1 MHLNCQNI
9 WAVGRNYA
17 EHIRELGNDANSQA
31 KPSNHSSTKNPM
43 IFLKSG
49 SSIVAN
55 SKSFSLPK
63 FSNDVHH
70 EVEVALR
77 FGPELDVDAF
87 TIALDLTARDTQNLL
102 KAAAHPW
109 TLAKSF
115 KHSCPLGEWSLLSA
129 DNESKAFEKLSDL
142 KFSLRVNGE
151 LRQQGNTKD
160 MIFSMQTICDYV
172 REHFAVLPGD
182 VVLTGTPAGVAAIKP
197 NDFLEA
203 EISNFTK
210 ANWRVESSYA

>member
-31 KPSNHSSTKNPM
+31 KPSNHSPAKNPM

-55 SKSFSLPK
+55 GKSFSLPK

-77 FGPELDVDAF
+77 FGPNLAVDAF

-102 KAAAHPW
+102 KASAHPW

-115 KHSCPLGEWSLLSA
+115 KDSCPLGDWQFLGTE
-129 DNESKAFEKLSDL
+129 DETKAFKKLSSL
-142 KFSLRVNGE
+142 QFSLRVNGE
-151 LRQQGNTKD
+151 LRQEGNTKD
-160 MIFSMQTICDYV
+160 MIFSMQVVCDYV

-182 VVLTGTPAGVAAIKP
+182 IVLTGTPAGVGAIKP
-197 NDFLEA
+197 NHYLEA

-210 ANWRVESSYA
+210 ATWRVES